1 MCSLLVL
8 GVLFGSRHR
17 LLGGRFLGRCFLGG
31 WFLGRTLCF
40 RRTLRLGR
48 ALAAHLLCLRSR
60 CQLFFRKRSRCRL
73 FFRKRSRCRS
83 FFRLRR
89 RDRFFCFPAE
99 RHAEHPQ
106 QLESLL
112 VGFGGGRD
120 VHVEAAR

>member
-17 LLGGRFLGRCFLGG
+17 LLGGWFLGG
-31 WFLGRTLCF
+31 GFLGGRFLGRTLCF

-48 ALAAHLLCLRSR
+48 ALAAHLLRL
-60 CQLFFRKRSRCRL
+60 RSRCRL
-73 FFRKRSRCRS
+73 FFRLWSRCRS

-112 VGFGGGRD
+112 VGFGRGRD
-120 VHVEAAR
+120 VH